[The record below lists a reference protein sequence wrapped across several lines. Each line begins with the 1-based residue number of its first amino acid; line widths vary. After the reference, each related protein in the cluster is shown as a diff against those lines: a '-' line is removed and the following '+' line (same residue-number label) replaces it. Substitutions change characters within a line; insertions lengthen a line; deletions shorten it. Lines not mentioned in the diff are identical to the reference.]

1 MDRLQEYLSMGGY
14 AVWVWPAYGLASIAL
29 IGILAVTLR
38 TLKNRQ
44 QEFEELKSLRRDP
57 NENGSS

>member
-1 MDRLQEYLSMGGY
+1 MDRLHEYLSMGGY

-29 IGILAVTLR
+29 IGILAITLR

-44 QEFEELKSLRRDP
+44 QAFEELKSLRKDAG
-57 NENGSS
+57 EI